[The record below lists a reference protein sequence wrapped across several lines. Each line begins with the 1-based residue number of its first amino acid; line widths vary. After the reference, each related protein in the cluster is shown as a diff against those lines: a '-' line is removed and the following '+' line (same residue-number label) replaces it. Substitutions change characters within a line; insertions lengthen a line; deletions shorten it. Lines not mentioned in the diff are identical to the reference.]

1 MLHTAQGGDYVLYV
15 NGADTKGQKKVSD
28 SPAVKDGGFR
38 AAAPTWSMEIVG
50 FDLLADGNWHS
61 SGKSRGV
68 QVGLTPHPRRLF
80 APPSWA
86 LPS

>member
-1 MLHTAQGGDYVLYV
+1 MLHTAQSADYVLYV
-15 NGADTKGQKKVSD
+15 NGTDTKGQKKVGA
-28 SPAVKDGGFR
+28 SPAVRDGSFR

-61 SGKSRGV
+61 SGNSRGAS
-68 QVGLTPHPRRLF
+68 VGLTPHPRRLF